1 MVRRDR
7 DRLRG
12 ESDKVVME
20 TDKVVMETDKVV
32 MESDRDR
39 VLVENIMVVLSLTG
53 QSDSY
58 IVVAVTDHF
67 LLMSH
72 CHHCHHCPCIK
83 SSIRGLNNT
92 SGLSENDSK

>member
-12 ESDKVVME
+12 E
-20 TDKVVMETDKVV
+20 TDKVVMDT
-32 MESDRDR
+32 DRDR

-58 IVVAVTDHF
+58 IVVAVTDYF
-67 LLMSH
+67 LLMS
-72 CHHCHHCPCIK
+72 HCHHCPCIK

-92 SGLSENDSK
+92 SGLSENDSN

>member
-7 DRLRG
+7 DRLRV
-12 ESDKVVME
+12 EIDKVVME
-20 TDKVVMETDKVV
+20 TDKVVMET
-32 MESDRDR
+32 DRDR

-58 IVVAVTDHF
+58 IVVAVTDYF
-67 LLMSH
+67 LLMS
-72 CHHCHHCPCIK
+72 HCHHCPCIK

-92 SGLSENDSK
+92 SGLSENDSN

>member
-7 DRLRG
+7 DRLR
-12 ESDKVVME
+12 VE

-32 MESDRDR
+32 MESAKVVMETDRDR

-58 IVVAVTDHF
+58 IVVAVTDYF
-67 LLMSH
+67 LLMS
-72 CHHCHHCPCIK
+72 HCHHCPCIK

-92 SGLSENDSK
+92 SGLSENDSN

>member
-7 DRLRG
+7 DRLRV
-12 ESDKVVME
+12 EIDKVVME
-20 TDKVVMETDKVV
+20 SDKVV

-58 IVVAVTDHF
+58 IVVAVTDCF
-67 LLMSH
+67 LLMS
-72 CHHCHHCPCIK
+72 HCHHCPCIK